1 MLKFTKLYSILSIS
15 LINISCSTS
24 MTPIEVSNSLP
35 TLTKSIYIPQN
46 QKDIFLETNKC
57 KLLNSGRNY
66 VAPIGISVKDDLRNG
81 AKGIDEW
88 VKLDGGNAYL
98 LKNFRWVTVNN
109 DGTTQLDLDFDTYA
123 CEK

>member
-1 MLKFTKLYSILSIS
+1 MKIKLSLFLSLS
-15 LINISCSTS
+15 LITISCSTS
-24 MTPIEVSNSLP
+24 MTPIEVNNSLP
-35 TLTKSIYIPQN
+35 TLTKSMYIVQN
-46 QKDIFLETNKC
+46 QTDTFIETNKC

-98 LKNFRWVTVNN
+98 LKNFKWVTVNN
-109 DGTTQLDLDFDTYA
+109 NGATQLNLDFDTYS

>member
-1 MLKFTKLYSILSIS
+1 MKIKLTLLLNLP
-15 LINISCSTS
+15 LIIISCSTS
-24 MTPIEVSNSLP
+24 MTPIEVSNNLP
-35 TLTKSIYIPQN
+35 NLTKSIYIPQN
-46 QKDIFLETNKC
+46 QSSIFIDTNKC
-57 KLLNSGRNY
+57 KVLNTGRNY

-109 DGTTQLDLDFDTYA
+109 NSATQLDLDFDTYS

>member
-1 MLKFTKLYSILSIS
+1 MKIKLTLLLNLP
-15 LINISCSTS
+15 LIIISCSTS
-24 MTPIEVSNSLP
+24 MTPIEVSNNLP
-35 TLTKSIYIPQN
+35 NLTKSIYIQQN
-46 QKDIFLETNKC
+46 QSSIFIDTNKC
-57 KLLNSGRNY
+57 KVLNTGRNY

-98 LKNFRWVTVNN
+98 LKNFRWVTVNDN
-109 DGTTQLDLDFDTYA
+109 GATQLDLDFDTYS

>member
-1 MLKFTKLYSILSIS
+1 MKIKLTLLLNLP
-15 LINISCSTS
+15 LIIISCSTS
-24 MTPIEVSNSLP
+24 MTPIEVSNNLP
-35 TLTKSIYIPQN
+35 NLTKSIYIPQN
-46 QKDIFLETNKC
+46 QSSIFIDTNKC
-57 KLLNSGRNY
+57 KVLNTGRNY

-98 LKNFRWVTVNN
+98 LKNFRWVTVNDN
-109 DGTTQLDLDFDTYA
+109 GATQLDLDFDTYS

>member
-1 MLKFTKLYSILSIS
+1 MKIKLTLLLNLP
-15 LINISCSTS
+15 LIIISCSTS
-24 MTPIEVSNSLP
+24 MTPIEVSNNLP
-35 TLTKSIYIPQN
+35 NLTKSIYIPQN
-46 QKDIFLETNKC
+46 QSSIFIDTNKC
-57 KLLNSGRNY
+57 KVLNTGRNY

-109 DGTTQLDLDFDTYA
+109 NGATQLDLDFDTYS

>member
-1 MLKFTKLYSILSIS
+1 MKIKLTLLLNLP
-15 LINISCSTS
+15 LIIISCSTS
-24 MTPIEVSNSLP
+24 MTPIEVSNNLP
-35 TLTKSIYIPQN
+35 NLTKSIYIPQN
-46 QKDIFLETNKC
+46 QSSIFIDTNKC
-57 KLLNSGRNY
+57 KVLNTGRNY

-109 DGTTQLDLDFDTYA
+109 N
-123 CEK
+123 

>member
-1 MLKFTKLYSILSIS
+1 MKIKLTLLLNLP
-15 LINISCSTS
+15 LIIISCSTS
-24 MTPIEVSNSLP
+24 MTPIEVSNNLP
-35 TLTKSIYIPQN
+35 NLTKSIYIPQN
-46 QKDIFLETNKC
+46 QSSIFIDTNKC
-57 KLLNSGRNY
+57 KVLNTGRNY
-66 VAPIGISVKDDLRNG
+66 VAPIGISVKDDLRNR

-109 DGTTQLDLDFDTYA
+109 NGATQLDLDFDTYS